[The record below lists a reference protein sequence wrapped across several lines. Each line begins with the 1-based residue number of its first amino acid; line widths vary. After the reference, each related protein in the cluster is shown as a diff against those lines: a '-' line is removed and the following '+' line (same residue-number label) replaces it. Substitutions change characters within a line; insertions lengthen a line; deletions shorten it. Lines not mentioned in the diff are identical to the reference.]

1 MALDYA
7 YSVYALRPLDE
18 DPIPLARANIDRAL
32 AVVEYLE
39 PTFKTL
45 DEYRENFQG
54 FVFQELKDSEAE
66 TYIAFG
72 SLPVSNVWN
81 LLTDLLDNDGIFDH
95 T

>member
-1 MALDYA
+1 MSATGY
-7 YSVYALRPLDE
+7 Y
-18 DPIPLARANIDRAL
+18 LARRKEDQEPL
-32 AVVEYLE
+32 FLLEMLPEYLE

-54 FVFQELKDSEAE
+54 FVFQELKNSEAE

-72 SLPVSNVWN
+72 SLPVLNVWN